1 MGFLKE
7 GGIMLEEI
15 TGLKHFEEIKR
26 KTEFFIVVFYTENS
40 EKSKQVVKILEEVK
54 KESKDVAIFS
64 VNASKVKDIHPV
76 FGITTVPTVI
86 VIKKGELIKI
96 IYGVQNKQYYQM
108 LLYEAPLK
116 EGEKRKFKKVI
127 VYTSPSCPWCSTVKS
142 YLRQHGIPFREVDI
156 SKDEREAERLVRKS
170 GQMGV
175 PQTEINGKI
184 VVGFDKNKLD
194 SLLGINK

>member
-1 MGFLKE
+1 MV
-7 GGIMLEEI
+7 EEI
-15 TGLKHFEEIKR
+15 KNIEHLDQIKKQKEFFILIFYTEKSEKSKEVIKIFEEIKKENR
-26 KTEFFIVVFYTENS
+26 KAE
-40 EKSKQVVKILEEVK
+40 
-54 KESKDVAIFS
+54 IFS
-64 VNASKVKDIHPV
+64 VNATKVKNIHPL
-76 FGITTVPTVI
+76 FGINTVPTVVAVKNGKI
-86 VIKKGELIKI
+86 SKI

-108 LLYEAPLK
+108 LLYDAPLK
-116 EGEKRKFKKVI
+116 QGEKRKFKNVI
-127 VYTSPSCPWCSTVKS
+127 VYTSSNCPWCSTVKS

-156 SKDEREAERLVRKS
+156 SKDEREAERLIRKS

>member
-1 MGFLKE
+1 MIEEVKNFEHFNQIKKE
-7 GGIMLEEI
+7 KIFFILIFYTNKSEKSKNVVKI
-15 TGLKHFEEIKR
+15 FEEIKR
-26 KTEFFIVVFYTENS
+26 EN
-40 EKSKQVVKILEEVK
+40 KDLEV
-54 KESKDVAIFS
+54 FS
-64 VNASKVKDIHPV
+64 VNASEVRDIHPL
-76 FGITTVPTVI
+76 FGINTVPVVVTVKNGKI
-86 VIKKGELIKI
+86 SKI

-108 LLYEAPLK
+108 LLYDAPLK
-116 EGEKRKFKKVI
+116 AEEKRKFKNVI
-127 VYTSPSCPWCSTVKS
+127 VYTSPNCPWCSTVKS
-142 YLRQHGIPFREVDI
+142 YLRQHRIPFKEVDI

>member
-1 MGFLKE
+1 MVEKIRNFSHFNQIKKE
-7 GGIMLEEI
+7 KDFFILIFYTEKSEKSKEVVKI
-15 TGLKHFEEIKR
+15 FEEIKR
-26 KTEFFIVVFYTENS
+26 EN
-40 EKSKQVVKILEEVK
+40 KDLEV
-54 KESKDVAIFS
+54 FS
-64 VNASKVKDIHPV
+64 VNASEVRDIHPL
-76 FGITTVPTVI
+76 FGINTVPTVVAVKNGKI
-86 VIKKGELIKI
+86 SKI

-108 LLYEAPLK
+108 LLYDVPVK
-116 EGEKRKFKKVI
+116 QGEKRKFKNVI
-127 VYTSPSCPWCSTVKS
+127 VYTSPNCPWCSTVKS

-184 VVGFDKNKLD
+184 VVGFDKSKLD